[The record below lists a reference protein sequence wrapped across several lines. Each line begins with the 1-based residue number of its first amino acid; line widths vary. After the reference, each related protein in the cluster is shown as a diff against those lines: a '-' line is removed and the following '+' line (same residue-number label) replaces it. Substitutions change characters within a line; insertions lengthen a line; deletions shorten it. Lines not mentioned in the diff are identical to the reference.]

1 MIKVKIKKLISEAK
15 IPKYAKS
22 GDMGMDLYATGVEY
36 DSKNDL
42 FIYHTGLSFEIP
54 EGYGM
59 LIFPRSSNR
68 KTNVYLTNSVGIIDS
83 GYRGEVLICYKSRTS
98 IEIANLIYELSS
110 KEVHNPSE
118 TLGKD
123 RVQPPYNIGDRIA
136 QAVILPYPQIEFEEG
151 ELTDSERG
159 DGGFGSTGK

>member
-1 MIKVKIKKLISEAK
+1 MAIL
-15 IPKYAKS
+15 
-22 GDMGMDLYATGVEY
+22 
-36 DSKNDL
+36 
-42 FIYHTGLSFEIP
+42 
-54 EGYGM
+54 
-59 LIFPRSSNR
+59 
-68 KTNVYLTNSVGIIDS
+68 
-83 GYRGEVLICYKSRTS
+83 
-98 IEIANLIYELSS
+98 S

-159 DGGFGSTGK
+159 DGGFEVLVNNIKRI

>member
-1 MIKVKIKKLISEAK
+1 MIKVKIKKLIPEAK

-110 KEVHNPSE
+110 KEVHNP
-118 TLGKD
+118 
-123 RVQPPYNIGDRIA
+123 
-136 QAVILPYPQIEFEEG
+136 
-151 ELTDSERG
+151 
-159 DGGFGSTGK
+159 